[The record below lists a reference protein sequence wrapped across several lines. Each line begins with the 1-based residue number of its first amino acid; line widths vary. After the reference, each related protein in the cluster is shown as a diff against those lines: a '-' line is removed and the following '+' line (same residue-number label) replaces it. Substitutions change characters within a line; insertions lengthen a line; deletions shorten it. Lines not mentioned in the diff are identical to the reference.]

1 MVVYVAYGLYV
12 QYFNDFLKQSELVM
26 IQISDFIH
34 FASGIQHKF
43 VNEMHVF

>member
-1 MVVYVAYGLYV
+1 MVVLYV

-34 FASGIQHKF
+34 FASGIKRKL
-43 VNEMHVF
+43 VNGMHVF

>member
-1 MVVYVAYGLYV
+1 MVVYVAYGLHVYV

-34 FASGIQHKF
+34 FASGI
-43 VNEMHVF
+43 